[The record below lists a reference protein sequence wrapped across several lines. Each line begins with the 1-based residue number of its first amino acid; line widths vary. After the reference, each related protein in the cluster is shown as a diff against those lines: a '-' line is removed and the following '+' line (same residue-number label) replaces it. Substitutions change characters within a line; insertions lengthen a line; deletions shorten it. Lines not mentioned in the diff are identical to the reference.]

1 MKVSLSNWMKNNT
14 YELLVIYY
22 NYHKQQEQ
30 ISGVDFV
37 VIFQRIAKYKITNI
51 GRLEEI
57 QAIHKK
63 I

>member
-1 MKVSLSNWMKNNT
+1 MKVSLSNGMKNST
-14 YELLVIYY
+14 YELLVIYSCY
-22 NYHKQQEQ
+22 YKQQKQ

-37 VIFQRIAKYKITNI
+37 VLFQCIAKYKITNI

-57 QAIHKK
+57 QSIQKK